1 MSDIS
6 RQPMSDI
13 GWWWFGLPATLRT
26 VQQKLGAMAL
36 ELRSPT
42 ARSLETKEQLKLTL
56 VLEDSLAKY
65 RCFRNCA
72 TVVCGRAMSAWLDSC
87 AFALRNLIQGVVGVL
102 PDYSACFE
110 DQNFDEELAFKITRN
125 KAAAVV
131 RSHSDLLQ
139 AMLDIRAK
147 AVALECVPPFGEN
160 GLTKEVYAVSVS
172 TCRKHGGLKR
182 NYTMKWASCRRTR
195 EAHGQRQTM
204 MVRTTHD

>member
-6 RQPMSDI
+6 RLSMSDI
-13 GWWWFGLPATLRT
+13 SWWWFGLPVALRT
-26 VQQKLGAMAL
+26 VQQKLGAMDL

-42 ARSLETKEQLKLTL
+42 ARLLETQEQL
-56 VLEDSLAKY
+56 VLEDSLEKY
-65 RCFRNCA
+65 RGFRNCA
-72 TVVCGRAMSAWLDSC
+72 AVVCGRAMSAWLDSC
-87 AFALRNLIQGVVGVL
+87 AFALRKLIQDVVGVL

>member
-6 RQPMSDI
+6 RLPMSDI
-13 GWWWFGLPATLRT
+13 GWWWFGLPAALRT

-36 ELRSPT
+36 EQRTISSRRLVGEI
-42 ARSLETKEQLKLTL
+42 SLFWEL
-56 VLEDSLAKY
+56 
-65 RCFRNCA
+65 
-72 TVVCGRAMSAWLDSC
+72 CGRCLWEGNECLAGQLRFCVAQFDSGC
-87 AFALRNLIQGVVGVL
+87 RGCKLL
-102 PDYSACFE
+102 PDYSACLE

-182 NYTMKWASCRRTR
+182 NYTSGADNVKVETVSTRTGYVKRGWTRWCGAIGGVTICRSS
-195 EAHGQRQTM
+195 
-204 MVRTTHD
+204 